1 MRVISNTLW
10 RIKMSVLKVTKLGNP
25 ILREVSK
32 PVDLK
37 LLSDPNGELQ
47 TFIDDMIDTMHEEG
61 GVGLA
66 APQVGKSLRILV
78 MECEGSER
86 YPHRESIPLEVIIN
100 PEITYFDDKKISGWE
115 SCLSLIDFSG
125 YVPRSKR
132 VIVEGYDR
140 NGNPIKI
147 DTDDFSAIVLQHEI
161 DHLNGIVFIDRMP
174 DLTKLSYQEEFQN
187 FWVEKETVPTQP

>member
-1 MRVISNTLW
+1 MA
-10 RIKMSVLKVTKLGNP
+10 VLKVTKLGNP

-32 PVDLK
+32 PVDLN
-37 LLSDPNGELQ
+37 LLSDPDGDLQ
-47 TFIDDMIDTMHEEG
+47 TFIDDMVDTMHEEG

-66 APQVGKSLRILV
+66 APQVGRSLRILV
-78 MECEGSER
+78 MECEDSER
-86 YPHRESIPLEVIIN
+86 YPDRESIPLEVIIN
-100 PEITYFDDKKISGWE
+100 PEITYFDEEKISGWE

-174 DLTKLSYQEEFQN
+174 DLTKLSYQEEFQT
-187 FWVEKETVPTQP
+187 FWAEKETAPTQP

>member
-1 MRVISNTLW
+1 MA
-10 RIKMSVLKVTKLGNP
+10 VLKITKLGNP

-32 PVDLK
+32 PVNLE
-37 LLSDPNGELQ
+37 LLSDQDGELQ

-66 APQVGKSLRILV
+66 APQVGRSLKILV
-78 MECEGSER
+78 MECLESER
-86 YPHRESIPLEVIIN
+86 FPDRDSIPLEVIIN
-100 PEITYFDDKKISGWE
+100 PEITYMSEEKVSGWE

-125 YVPRSKR
+125 WVPRSKR
-132 VIVEGYDR
+132 VIVEGYNREGD
-140 NGNPIKI
+140 PIKI

-174 DLTKLSYQEEFQN
+174 DLKKLAYQEEFKT
-187 FWVEKETVPTQP
+187 FWLDKKTTPQP